1 MREMNKGRAWRA
13 GDTIGIIATSS
24 PVDQELL
31 PKAIAEV
38 EALGYKVK
46 VGETCKQ
53 SYGGYL
59 AGTPEQRADG
69 LNAMFADD
77 EVDGILCLR
86 GGYGAPQILP
96 LLDYDC
102 IAQNPKLFVGYSDIT
117 ALHTVFG
124 QNANLA
130 TLHGPM
136 AASDL
141 AHGLDDWSKSYLIR
155 ALSEPEPLGEL
166 INPPGEEIVCMV
178 EGCASGPVVGGNLT
192 LVAALMGTPYQLD
205 TRGKLLFLEEIDE
218 EPYRVDRMLTQ
229 LALGGVFEDCAG
241 VILGTWTN
249 CEPKKREGFSVW
261 DVVQN
266 IVVPYEKPTI
276 WNIQIGH
283 GAVNMAL
290 PFGVEAT
297 LDATAG
303 KLTIEESVTR

>member
-1 MREMNKGRAWRA
+1 MNKGRAWRA

-155 ALSEPEPLGEL
+155 ALSEPEPLGDL

>member
-31 PKAIAEV
+31 PKAIAEM

-155 ALSEPEPLGEL
+155 ALSEPEPLGDL
-166 INPPGEEIVCMV
+166 INPPGKEIVCMV

>member
-1 MREMNKGRAWRA
+1 MNKGKAWRA
-13 GDTIGIIATSS
+13 GDTIGIVATSS

-155 ALSEPEPLGEL
+155 ALSEPEPLGDL

-218 EPYRVDRMLTQ
+218 EPYRVDRMLSQ
-229 LALGGVFEDCAG
+229 MALGGLFEDCAG
-241 VILGTWTN
+241 VIFGTWTN

-266 IVVPYEKPTI
+266 IVVPYQKPTI

-303 KLTIEESVTR
+303 KLTIEESVTI

>member
-1 MREMNKGRAWRA
+1 MNKGRAWRA

-155 ALSEPEPLGEL
+155 ALSEPEPLGDL

-261 DVVQN
+261 DVVRN

>member
-155 ALSEPEPLGEL
+155 ALSEPEPLGDL

>member
-1 MREMNKGRAWRA
+1 MNKGRAWRA

-155 ALSEPEPLGEL
+155 ALSEPEPLGDL

-249 CEPKKREGFSVW
+249 CESKKREGFSVW

>member
-1 MREMNKGRAWRA
+1 MNKGKAWRA
-13 GDTIGIIATSS
+13 GDTIGIVATSS

-117 ALHTVFG
+117 SLHTVFG

-155 ALSEPEPLGEL
+155 ALSEPEPLGDL

-218 EPYRVDRMLTQ
+218 EPYRVDRMLSQ
-229 LALGGVFEDCAG
+229 MALGGLFEDCAG
-241 VILGTWTN
+241 VIFGTWTN

-266 IVVPYEKPTI
+266 IVVPYQKPTI

-290 PFGVEAT
+290 PLGVEAT

-303 KLTIEESVTR
+303 KLTIEESVTI

>member
-155 ALSEPEPLGEL
+155 ALSEPEPLGDL

-261 DVVQN
+261 DVVRN

-303 KLTIEESVTR
+303 KLVIEESVTI

>member
-1 MREMNKGRAWRA
+1 MNKGKAWRA
-13 GDTIGIIATSS
+13 GDTIGIVATSS

-59 AGTPEQRADG
+59 AGTPGQRADG

-155 ALSEPEPLGEL
+155 AMSEPEPLGKL

-205 TRGKLLFLEEIDE
+205 T
-218 EPYRVDRMLTQ
+218 
-229 LALGGVFEDCAG
+229 
-241 VILGTWTN
+241 
-249 CEPKKREGFSVW
+249 
-261 DVVQN
+261 
-266 IVVPYEKPTI
+266 
-276 WNIQIGH
+276 
-283 GAVNMAL
+283 
-290 PFGVEAT
+290 
-297 LDATAG
+297 
-303 KLTIEESVTR
+303 

>member
-155 ALSEPEPLGEL
+155 ALSEPEPLGDL

-249 CEPKKREGFSVW
+249 CESKKREGFSVW

>member
-1 MREMNKGRAWRA
+1 MNKGKAWRA
-13 GDTIGIIATSS
+13 GDTIGIVATSS

-155 ALSEPEPLGEL
+155 AMSEPEPLGKL

-229 LALGGVFEDCAG
+229 MALGGLFEDCAG
-241 VILGTWTN
+241 VIFGTWTN

-303 KLTIEESVTR
+303 KLTIEESVTI

>member
-1 MREMNKGRAWRA
+1 MNKGRAWRA

-155 ALSEPEPLGEL
+155 ALSEPEPLGDL

-218 EPYRVDRMLTQ
+218 EPYRVDRLLTQ